1 MLKIRTR
8 LVNFRVTEEE
18 HERLKSAS
26 TRHGAR
32 CLSDYAR
39 FLILGTPHSGSESI
53 AAKVVALDRRLAV
66 LELFLSDSHYSADK
80 SNVDRTQS
88 ER

>member
-1 MLKIRTR
+1 MLQIRTR

-18 HERLKSAS
+18 FERLKSACNE
-26 TRHGAR
+26 HGAR

-39 FLILGTPHSGSESI
+39 ALMLGTPHAGSESI

-66 LELFLSDSHYSADK
+66 LELSLSALHYSSAK
-80 SNVDRTQS
+80 SNVDLAQS
-88 ER
+88 ES